1 VSEGRPY
8 FLLSRASAFESG
20 GVLVV
25 DPQAVKEC
33 RTEDEVETAFN
44 ELSLPDFAAQ
54 YRGQLR
60 AGERLVSVSKIV
72 SLCDQNGN
80 SSEVARDD
88 LKVVIF

>member
-1 VSEGRPY
+1 MSEGRPY

-54 YRGQLR
+54 
-60 AGERLVSVSKIV
+60 
-72 SLCDQNGN
+72 
-80 SSEVARDD
+80 
-88 LKVVIF
+88 